1 MNKEK
6 IELLKNEIEFLEM
19 KMKEAEELDNS
30 LYRNGFKDIRNFFKQ
45 DYEFR
50 PIIDKLE
57 KQLELYQMLTEKGI
71 DTNEEYYLY
80 DDIYLSIKDLKPYFN
95 IENGSWIYDNYIN
108 SWSGMNEWIND
119 LIDRNYSLF
128 SGNSPYCHAFNTMS
142 MSEIFSYIENEEKP
156 NETKLALIEN
166 IVEFTKENGKFKDI
180 HDKVVKSIK
189 FKLDMMKENI
199 EKDDFEY

>member
-1 MNKEK
+1 MNKEQ
-6 IELLKNEIEFLEM
+6 IELLKNEIESLEM

-30 LYRNGFKDIRNFFKQ
+30 LYRNGFKDIRNFLKQ

-50 PIIDKLE
+50 PIINKLE

-71 DTNEEYYLY
+71 DTNKNYYLLEG
-80 DDIYLSIKDLKPYFN
+80 IYLSFDNLEPYFY
-95 IENGSWIYDNYIN
+95 IEGGGWIYDNYIN

-119 LIDRNYSLF
+119 LIDQEYSLF

-166 IVEFTKENGKFKDI
+166 LVEFTKEDGKFKEI
-180 HDKVVKSIK
+180 HDVVVRMIK
-189 FKLDMMKENI
+189 FKLSMMKEYL
-199 EKDDFEY
+199 EK